1 VVGSKLCMRLLA
13 IADTHFGFESGK
25 SAEARKFTYESMFNK
40 FEEIIA
46 IAKKQKVDAIL
57 HAGDF
62 FNRSAPR
69 KKVLKRSYELVERI
83 LLEDIDFLVI
93 PGNHERA
100 KLPESLLSFHKKS
113 HFFNKLLKV
122 DLDQCSIVGFPFIRN
137 DPQSVAEKV
146 NKLLLAEHKKPNIVL
161 CHQLFEGATFGPHQ
175 FVFRKNHGTINIT
188 AAFEDVSLIISGHIH
203 RAQILFDGLVVY
215 PGSIERTS
223 FLEFIEPKGY
233 LMIDIESNFIKVEFH
248 TLTSLPMSIIE
259 LPVRNID
266 LDYDSLLS
274 AIKPGLHR
282 TLLRLTGRKLTTAE
296 IENLRNFFPAN
307 EYPLLVVSPRFS
319 EFSLKPL
326 YTNIVPFDFPSFVKK
341 Y

>member
-1 VVGSKLCMRLLA
+1 MVEDKLLMRLLA
-13 IADTHFGFESGK
+13 IADTHFGYESGK

-83 LLEDIDFLVI
+83 LLEDIDFLII

-100 KLPESLLSFHKKS
+100 KLPESLLSFHKRS
-113 HFFNKLLKV
+113 HFFNKLSIV
-122 DLDQCSIVGFPFIRN
+122 DLEQCSIVGFPFIRT
-137 DPQSVAEKV
+137 DPQSVAEKI
-146 NKLLLAEHKKPNIVL
+146 NKLLLNEHAKPNIVL

-175 FVFRKNHGTINIT
+175 FVFRKRHGAINIT
-188 AAFEDVSLIISGHIH
+188 AAFKDVSLIISGHVH
-203 RAQILFDGLVVY
+203 RAQVLFDGLVVY

-223 FLEFIEPKGY
+223 FVEFIEPKGY
-233 LMIDIESNFIKVEFH
+233 LLIDIESNFSKVQFH
-248 TLTSLPMSIIE
+248 TLTSLPMDVIE
-259 LPVRNID
+259 LPVQTID

-274 AIKPGLHR
+274 TIKPGLHR

-296 IENLRNFFPAN
+296 IENLRNFFPSN
-307 EYPLLVVSPRFS
+307 EYPLLVISPRFP
-319 EFSLKPL
+319 EYSLKPL
-326 YTNIVPFDFPSFVKK
+326 YTNKVSFDFPAIIKNF
-341 Y
+341 